1 MGIPAERSSIAGSL
15 SWDAGCWSPS
25 REAGLLVDQHKCVYW
40 FCLPTFPACL
50 SPWSLINLSIQFRC
64 VLLLISLVLVVCHVI
79 IYPVFSPILCSSS
92 FEIVFGCLFLVYSS
106 VFNIDHNLTIVLF
119 GSSAA
124 VQFRYDNVLL
134 GDIGNVKKS
143 WFVPLHK
150 KISGHHV
157 SVINMIGL
165 HETALD
171 LDQLTGQLVNEN
183 EIIAFIFVV
192 RSSQLT
198 DADKMGIDWLRRV
211 FGDRV
216 LQFVL
221 ILFTYES
228 EEESDSI
235 IDDLKKNSALE
246 HLLKECGGRY
256 HTCSKDM
263 NKQSEMRDLMK
274 RIERLL
280 IDNEQRR
287 YTSEMYNTAI
297 REREDLQ
304 RTCQSKKRIFGFLM
318 YLMFIYC

>member
-1 MGIPAERSSIAGSL
+1 M
-15 SWDAGCWSPS
+15 
-25 REAGLLVDQHKCVYW
+25 V
-40 FCLPTFPACL
+40 
-50 SPWSLINLSIQFRC
+50 
-64 VLLLISLVLVVCHVI
+64 
-79 IYPVFSPILCSSS
+79 
-92 FEIVFGCLFLVYSS
+92 
-106 VFNIDHNLTIVLF
+106 F

-124 VQFRYDNVLL
+124 VQFQYDNILL
-134 GDIGNVKKS
+134 GEMQEDIGNVEIS
-143 WFVPLHK
+143 WTIPLQM

-165 HETALD
+165 HETTLD
-171 LDQLTGQLVNEN
+171 LDQLPGQPVNEN

-192 RSSQLT
+192 QSSQLT

-221 ILFTYES
+221 ILFTYDS

-256 HTCSKDM
+256 HICSKDM

-304 RTCQSKKRIFGFLM
+304 RTRQSKKRNFGFLM
-318 YLMFIYC
+318 YLTCLFTADSILTLPFLIYQLYYYRVRTSNTYRQKKQL